1 MKTEMNAAVSATVD
15 FQLFRAGFSIGSF
28 PDANAFPKNFIENV
42 KYAHLD
48 VDRLQEDDRTRPHQ
62 IAIGVAERGQ
72 NVQYLYD
79 LVLGRIE
86 LPKEIWLYT
95 ELKSERV
102 IAKRIL
108 TDIKMR
114 ASNTS
119 YSNLPGGE
127 RELLVHRLVFNCF
140 LFDVEYPKLNG

>member
-1 MKTEMNAAVSATVD
+1 MKTEMNTDVSATVD
-15 FQLFRAGFSIGSF
+15 FQLFRAGFSIGSY
-28 PDANAFPKNFIENV
+28 PDKNAFPLNVIENA
-42 KYAHLD
+42 KFANLD

-62 IAIGVAERGQ
+62 IAIGIAERGQ

-79 LVLGRIE
+79 LVLGRIDP
-86 LPKEIWLYT
+86 PKEIWLYT
-95 ELKSERV
+95 ELKSKRV

-127 RELLVHRLVFNCF
+127 RELLVHRLVFSCF
-140 LFDVEYPKLNG
+140 LFDVEYPKING